1 MVLRRQTSSGSG
13 LSGGSSSSGGSTPSN
28 SQPAFSSST
37 SFSVVENNTAAGT
50 VEADDADSNDTLALS
65 IEGGADADLFEL
77 GVCNASRCTSNSL
90 SFKTAPDFE
99 APGDATGD
107 NVYEVTL
114 GAYDGTV
121 TVTQDVSV
129 TVTNAVEGRVVDA
142 PLSGASGAWIKM
154 RTGSAMCNPMMWP
167 AQKSFRQEIIVLP
180 SPQGP
185 LMRKVII
192 HWLRGRHFLIKS

>member
-1 MVLRRQTSSGSG
+1 M
-13 LSGGSSSSGGSTPSN
+13 
-28 SQPAFSSST
+28 
-37 SFSVVENNTAAGT
+37 VENNTAAGT
-50 VEADDADSNDTLALS
+50 IEADDADSNDTLALS
-65 IEGGADADLFEL
+65 IEGGTDADLFEL

-90 SFKTAPDFE
+90 SFKTAPNFE

-142 PLSGASGAWIKM
+142 PLSGAS
-154 RTGSAMCNPMMWP
+154 MCVDQDEDWECDVQP
-167 AQKSFRQEIIVLP
+167 
-180 SPQGP
+180 
-185 LMRKVII
+185 
-192 HWLRGRHFLIKS
+192 